1 MFEKLGYQVYLWNA
15 SDDLDLETESNDLYK
30 FLVTFGITLVFG
42 INVSRSAIIIS
53 KATSRFKVPY
63 VLMVAGTDANITF
76 KDHVL
81 VSQYYQALRDS
92 QSLISLSRYMA

>member
-15 SDDLDLETESNDLYK
+15 SDDLDVETESNDLYK

-63 VLMVAGTDANITF
+63 VLMVAGTGCTHIDTHGDSCLRLRPDIVRTQ
-76 KDHVL
+76 V
-81 VSQYYQALRDS
+81 QYTSDQH
-92 QSLISLSRYMA
+92 